1 LLHHF
6 HTKIILKPLRTNNI
20 CQFFVLTGLL
30 ISFNLS
36 LEAQGIIRR
45 NRGNAI
51 PDSLHIQPLQ
61 ADSIYPGADQVQVPD
76 SLKPGMQQ
84 SANIGPTVAR
94 RDSVERKSGSSFILD
109 AKVVYSAIDSI
120 LLNMREQKVYMYG
133 DVKISYKDIYLEA
146 AYVDIDFKTNV
157 LYAKGLPDSLGK
169 ITGNPMFKELE
180 QNFSS
185 KEMTYNF
192 NTKKGRILQ
201 VITQEAEGFLHGEVV
216 KKMED
221 NSIHI
226 CDGKYT
232 TCSLEHPH
240 FEIRFKKAKVLP
252 KDKIIT
258 SAAWLVIEDVSTPL
272 ILPFGF
278 FPNKKGQANGI
289 LIPEPQESGTFGF
302 GLTGGGYY
310 WGINEHVDLAI
321 RGDIYSRGSWALHP
335 ISNYKKRYKYS
346 GSLSFDYA
354 ENVFGEKGLPDYSKE
369 TNFRVRWTHTQDPKA
384 RPNSTFSASVNAGTS
399 KYNRYNNVSTNDYLN
414 NTMNSS
420 ISYATTLFNGRFNL
434 TTSATHSQNISAH
447 TMDISLPSV
456 SLNMNKLYPF
466 RKKVRKGDLK
476 WFENIS
482 LDYKTNIAND
492 VNTIDS
498 LLLRKQTL
506 KEMNNGMQHE
516 IKINQ
521 TQKIGKFVSMSTSII
536 YYEKWYLK
544 TYNQRWE
551 QTGVS
556 SSGAI
561 LGQVVT
567 DTVIGF
573 KAAHYG
579 NVSTGINT
587 TVYGQLNLKNGPV
600 KAIRHVVRPSLSFSF
615 NPDFGKKV
623 YGYYDSYYNAASNK
637 EVRYSHFSGT
647 KYGGPSDGRSG
658 ALGLNINNN
667 LEMKIKSSKDTI
679 NGEKKIKLIE
689 SLTLGSS
696 YDFAKDSLN
705 LSDLSV
711 SGRTR
716 LFDLVDVTFAGAW
729 SPYQVDSMGVTIN
742 KFIWEGSKKLLRFK
756 SNSYGVNF
764 SYQLKPKGK
773 KGVTENKDILNDP
786 SIRGTYNEL
795 QTILDNPEGF
805 VDFSIPWNLRFSY
818 TFRLLNVRNAQ
829 TDANTRTITQ
839 TLSFSGDINITP
851 KWKIGFNSGYDFDA
865 KDLTY
870 TSLDIYRDLH
880 CWDLSFSWVP
890 FGARKSYMMTLKV
903 KATVLQDLKL
913 TKRNNFWDY

>member
-1 LLHHF
+1 MLHHF
-6 HTKIILKPLRTNNI
+6 YTKIILKPLRTNNI
-20 CQFFVLTGLL
+20 CQFFVLTLML
-30 ISFNLS
+30 ISFAKS
-36 LEAQGIIRR
+36 LEAQNVIGGEP
-45 NRGNAI
+45 GNT
-51 PDSLHIQPLQ
+51 
-61 ADSIYPGADQVQVPD
+61 VPD
-76 SLKPGMQQ
+76 SLKIHLAPGDSITPDTEQFLLPDSIKPGRRQ
-84 SANIGPTVAR
+84 SANIEPIVAR
-94 RDSVERKSGSSFILD
+94 RDSVERKSGSSFMLD
-109 AKVVYSAIDSI
+109 AKVVYSASDSI

-157 LYAKGLPDSLGK
+157 LYAKGMPDSLGK
-169 ITGNPMFKELE
+169 IIGNPMFKELE

-192 NTKKGRILQ
+192 DTKKGRILQ

-226 CDGKYT
+226 LDGKYT

-258 SAAWLVIEDVSTPL
+258 SAAWLVIEDISTPL

-289 LIPEPQESGTFGF
+289 LMPSYGESASRGF
-302 GLTGGGYY
+302 FLENGGFY

-321 RGDIYSRGSWALHP
+321 RGDIYSRGSWA
-335 ISNYKKRYKYS
+335 IRTSSQYKRRYKYS
-346 GSLSFDYA
+346 GSLAFDYA
-354 ENVFGEKGLPDYSKE
+354 ENIEGEKGFPDYSKSSD
-369 TNFRVRWTHTQDPKA
+369 FRVRWTHTQDPKA
-384 RPNSTFSASVNAGTS
+384 RPNSSFSASVNAGTS
-399 KYNRYNNVSTNDYLN
+399 KFNRYNNVSTNDYLN

-434 TTSATHSQNISAH
+434 TASARHSQNNSTHA
-447 TMDISLPSV
+447 MSV
-456 SLNMNKLYPF
+456 SLPEVSISMTKLYPF
-466 RKKVRKGDLK
+466 RKKIRKGDLK

-482 LDYKTNIAND
+482 LGYNSNLSND

-506 KEMNNGMQHE
+506 KDMNNGMKHDFT
-516 IKINQ
+516 INQ
-521 TQKIGKFVSMSTSII
+521 TQKIFKFFSLSTSINI
-536 YYEKWYLK
+536 YERWYLK

-556 SSGAI
+556 STGAL
-561 LGQVVT
+561 LGQVIT

-579 NVSTGINT
+579 NISTGINT

-615 NPDFGKKV
+615 NPDFGKKL

-647 KYGGPSDGRSG
+647 KYGGPTDGRSG
-658 ALGLNINNN
+658 ALNLSINNN

-679 NGEKKIKLIE
+679 SGEKKIKLIE
-689 SLTLGSS
+689 SFTVNSS

-705 LSDLSV
+705 LSDLSI

-716 LFDLVDVTFAGAW
+716 LFDKVDVTFAGAW

-756 SNSYGVNF
+756 SNSYGVSF

-773 KGVTENKDILNDP
+773 KSVAENRDILDDP
-786 SIRGTYNEL
+786 NIRGTQDEL
-795 QTILDNPEGF
+795 QTILDNPQGF

-818 TFRLLNVRNAQ
+818 TFRLSNVRNAQ
-829 TDANTRTITQ
+829 TDVNTRTITQ
-839 TLSFSGDINITP
+839 TLNFSGDINITP

>member
-1 LLHHF
+1 M
-6 HTKIILKPLRTNNI
+6 
-20 CQFFVLTGLL
+20 L
-30 ISFNLS
+30 ISFAKS
-36 LEAQGIIRR
+36 LEAQNVIGGEP
-45 NRGNAI
+45 GNT
-51 PDSLHIQPLQ
+51 
-61 ADSIYPGADQVQVPD
+61 VPD
-76 SLKPGMQQ
+76 SLKIHLAPGDSITPDTEQFLLPDSIKPGRRQ
-84 SANIGPTVAR
+84 SANIEPIVAR
-94 RDSVERKSGSSFILD
+94 RDSVERKSGSSFMLD
-109 AKVVYSAIDSI
+109 AKVVYSASDSI

-157 LYAKGLPDSLGK
+157 LYAKGMPDSLGK
-169 ITGNPMFKELE
+169 IIGNPMFKELE

-192 NTKKGRILQ
+192 DTKKGRILQ

-226 CDGKYT
+226 LDGKYT

-258 SAAWLVIEDVSTPL
+258 SAAWLVIEDISTPL

-289 LIPEPQESGTFGF
+289 LMPSYGESASRGF
-302 GLTGGGYY
+302 FLENGGFY

-321 RGDIYSRGSWALHP
+321 RGDIYSRGSWA
-335 ISNYKKRYKYS
+335 IRTSSQYKRRYKYS
-346 GSLSFDYA
+346 GSLAFDYA
-354 ENVFGEKGLPDYSKE
+354 ENIEGEKGFPDYSKSSD
-369 TNFRVRWTHTQDPKA
+369 FRVRWTHTQDPKA
-384 RPNSTFSASVNAGTS
+384 RPNSSFSASVNAGTS
-399 KYNRYNNVSTNDYLN
+399 KFNRYNNVSTNDYLN

-434 TTSATHSQNISAH
+434 TASARHSQNNSTHA
-447 TMDISLPSV
+447 MSV
-456 SLNMNKLYPF
+456 SLPEVSISMTKLYPF
-466 RKKVRKGDLK
+466 RKKIRKGDLK

-482 LDYKTNIAND
+482 LGYNSNLSND

-506 KEMNNGMQHE
+506 KDMNNGMKHDFT
-516 IKINQ
+516 INQ
-521 TQKIGKFVSMSTSII
+521 TQKIFKFFSLSTSINI
-536 YYEKWYLK
+536 YERWYLK

-556 SSGAI
+556 STGAL
-561 LGQVVT
+561 LGQVIT

-579 NVSTGINT
+579 NISTGINT

-615 NPDFGKKV
+615 NPDFGKKL

-647 KYGGPSDGRSG
+647 KYGGPTDGRSG
-658 ALGLNINNN
+658 ALNLSINNN

-679 NGEKKIKLIE
+679 SGEKKIKLIE
-689 SLTLGSS
+689 SFTVNSS

-705 LSDLSV
+705 LSDLSI

-716 LFDLVDVTFAGAW
+716 LFDKVDVTFAGAW

-756 SNSYGVNF
+756 SNSYGVSF

-773 KGVTENKDILNDP
+773 KSVAENRDILDDP
-786 SIRGTYNEL
+786 NIRGTQDEL
-795 QTILDNPEGF
+795 QTILDNPQGF

-818 TFRLLNVRNAQ
+818 TFRLSNVRNAQ
-829 TDANTRTITQ
+829 TDVNTRTITQ
-839 TLSFSGDINITP
+839 TLNFSGDINITP

>member
-1 LLHHF
+1 MLHHF

-36 LEAQGIIRR
+36 LEAQNIIGREA
-45 NRGNAI
+45 GNTV
-51 PDSLHIQPLQ
+51 PDSLRIQLAPT
-61 ADSIYPGADQVQVPD
+61 DSIKPEADQLLLPD
-76 SLKPGMQQ
+76 SLKPGRRQ
-84 SANIGPTVAR
+84 SANIEPGVAR
-94 RDSVERKSGSSFILD
+94 RDSVERKSGSSFMLD

-120 LLNMREQKVYMYG
+120 ILNMREQKVYMYG

-169 ITGNPMFKELE
+169 IIGNPMFKELE

-192 NTKKGRILQ
+192 DTKKGRILQ

-289 LIPEPQESGTFGF
+289 LMPSYGESANRGF
-302 GLTGGGYY
+302 FLENGGFY
-310 WGINEHVDLAI
+310 WGINEHLDLAI
-321 RGDIYSRGSWALHP
+321 RGDIYSRGSWA
-335 ISNYKKRYKYS
+335 IRTSSQYKRRYKYS
-346 GSLSFDYA
+346 GSLAFDYA
-354 ENVFGEKGLPDYSKE
+354 ENIEGEKGFPDYSKSSD
-369 TNFRVRWTHTQDPKA
+369 FRVRWTHTQDPKA
-384 RPNSTFSASVNAGTS
+384 RPNSSFSASVNAGTS
-399 KYNRYNNVSTNDYLN
+399 KFNRYNNVSTNDYLN

-420 ISYATTLFNGRFNL
+420 ISYATSLFNGRFNL
-434 TTSATHSQNISAH
+434 TASARHSQNNSTHA
-447 TMDISLPSV
+447 MSV
-456 SLNMNKLYPF
+456 SLPEVSISMTKLYPF

-482 LDYKTNIAND
+482 LGYNSNLSND

-506 KEMNNGMQHE
+506 KDMNNGMKHDFT
-516 IKINQ
+516 INQ
-521 TQKIGKFVSMSTSII
+521 TQKIFKFFSLSTSINI
-536 YYEKWYLK
+536 YERWYLK

-556 SSGAI
+556 STGAI
-561 LGQVVT
+561 LGQVIT

-579 NVSTGINT
+579 NISTGINT
-587 TVYGQLNLKNGPV
+587 TVYGQLNLKKGPL

-615 NPDFGKKV
+615 NPDFGKKL

-637 EVRYSHFSGT
+637 DVRYSHFGGT

-658 ALGLNINNN
+658 ALNLSINNN

-679 NGEKKIKLIE
+679 SGEKKIKLIE
-689 SLTLGSS
+689 SFTVNSS

-705 LSDLSV
+705 LSDLSI

-716 LFDLVDVTFAGAW
+716 LFDKVDVTFAGAW

-756 SNSYGVNF
+756 SNSYGVSF

-773 KGVTENKDILNDP
+773 KSVSENRDILDDP
-786 SIRGTYNEL
+786 NIRGTHDEL

-818 TFRLLNVRNAQ
+818 TFRLSNVKNAM
-829 TDANTRTITQ
+829 TNVNTRTITQ
-839 TLSFSGDINITP
+839 TLNFSGDVNITP
-851 KWKIGFNSGYDFDA
+851 KWKIGFSSGYDFDA

-880 CWDLSFSWVP
+880 CWDLSFNWVP